1 MKIHIEADEEGP
13 ENLDTKK
20 VECITYDE
28 ALGRAG
34 GLDTKKVECITYD
47 EALGRA
53 GGFGLYQK
61 IIFFTVSMLANYG

>member
-13 ENLDTKK
+13 EN
-20 VECITYDE
+20 
-28 ALGRAG
+28 
-34 GLDTKKVECITYD
+34 LDTKKVECITYD